1 MIGQTIILHG
11 KSQREFARSLIDKA
25 PVGAILNIRD
35 AKRTTDQ
42 NSKLWAMLSD
52 VSRAKPEGR
61 KYTADMWKA
70 VFMNA
75 CGHQVQFIVGL
86 DGEPFPVG
94 FRSSK
99 LTVGQMADLITFIYQ
114 YGDEHQVKWT
124 EPKTTVQAA

>member
-52 VSRAKPEGR
+52 VSRAKPDGR
-61 KYTADMWKA
+61 LATPEIWKA
-70 VFMNA
+70 LFMHA
-75 CGHQVQFIVGL
+75 CGHEVQFVLGL
-86 DGEPFPVG
+86 NDEPFPVG
-94 FRSSK
+94 FRSSR
-99 LTVGQMADLITFIYQ
+99 LTVGQMADLITFVYQ
-114 YGDEHQVKWT
+114 FGDEHDVIWT
-124 EPKTTVQAA
+124 EPKEVAVA